1 MEPCFVEVLFKFK
14 NLLIQHLPLLQFS
27 KYVGVNQVDL
37 LLLIELAL
45 VELRVQ
51 LAQFLVL

>member
-1 MEPCFVEVLFKFK
+1 MEPCFVEVFFKFK
-14 NLLIQHLPLLQFS
+14 NLLVQHFPFLQFT

-37 LLLIELAL
+37 LLLIKLAL